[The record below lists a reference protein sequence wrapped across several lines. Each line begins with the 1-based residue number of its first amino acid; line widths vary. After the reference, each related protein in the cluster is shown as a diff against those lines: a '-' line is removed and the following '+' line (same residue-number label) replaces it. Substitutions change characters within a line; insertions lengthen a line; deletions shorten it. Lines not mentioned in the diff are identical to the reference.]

1 MYIYYKENLNIF
13 KLKEILMRFIDKYNI
28 TFVDI
33 DKDNK
38 PLFFDIIKIKI
49 ELLLFISKIELLYY
63 RNLSEYLHFSI
74 NIMIIYYVFNSAN
87 IDGLIGLLIVFI
99 MFNYETLYILIQ
111 PKLPYVPDTKD
122 DMSLDLILNN
132 DDKPYL
138 VVLYKNKFLF
148 RILAANMLPHL
159 ILPLIQEFINNPDIE
174 FYKQD
179 FIKKNIKVSFDLP
192 TSKTA

>member
-1 MYIYYKENLNIF
+1 
-13 KLKEILMRFIDKYNI
+13 MRFIDKYNI